1 MDRVDLSVERLEVCV
16 LDAEQ
21 KLPAHFPRV
30 EPVEK
35 SGTRRAD
42 VQVTGW

>member
-1 MDRVDLSVERLEVCV
+1 LEVCV